1 MSLDQSNSRDKRW
14 GLQGMTALVTGGTK
28 GLGYA
33 IVEELAALG
42 ASVHTCARNQD
53 ELNDRVREWKEK
65 GFKVT
70 GSVCDVSSN
79 ADREKLMREVSS
91 LFDGKLNILVNNA
104 GTNIYKATLDYTA
117 EDFTSLMNTNLQS
130 AFHLSQLAHPLLK
143 ASGAG
148 KIVFVSSITSVV
160 SVNTQYPLYS
170 ASKAATNQLT
180 RNLACE
186 WAKDSIRVN
195 AVAPWFIRTP
205 LTAHS
210 LDDENIVKE
219 VFNRTPMRR
228 VGEPGEVSSVVAFL
242 CLPAPGFLTGQVI
255 CIDGGMS
262 VNGFSMG

>member
-1 MSLDQSNSRDKRW
+1 MSLESSSRDKRW
-14 GLQGMTALVTGGTK
+14 GLQGMSALVTGGTK
-28 GLGYA
+28 GLGCA

-42 ASVHTCARNQD
+42 AIVHTCARNQD
-53 ELNDRVREWKEK
+53 QLNDRVREWKEK

-79 ADREKLMREVSS
+79 AEREKLMKEVSS
-91 LFDGKLNILVNNA
+91 LFDGKLNILVNNV
-104 GTNIYKATLDYTA
+104 GTNICKATLDYTA
-117 EDFTSLMNTNLQS
+117 EDFTSLMNTNVQS

-143 ASGAG
+143 ASRAG
-148 KIVFVSSITSVV
+148 KIVFMSSIASVV
-160 SVNTQYPLYS
+160 SINTLYALYS
-170 ASKAATNQLT
+170 ASKGAMNQLT

-186 WAKDSIRVN
+186 WAEDNIRVN
-195 AVAPWFIRTP
+195 ALAPWFIRTP
-205 LTAHS
+205 LTAHI
-210 LDDENIVKE
+210 LDDENIGIE

>member
-1 MSLDQSNSRDKRW
+1 MSLESSSRDKRW

-28 GLGYA
+28 GLGCA

-42 ASVHTCARNQD
+42 AIVHTCARNQD
-53 ELNDRVREWKEK
+53 QINERVREWKEK

-79 ADREKLMREVSS
+79 AEREKLMKEVSS

-148 KIVFVSSITSVV
+148 KIVFMSSIISVV
-160 SVNTQYPLYS
+160 SMNPQYPLYS
-170 ASKAATNQLT
+170 ASKGAMNQLT

-186 WAKDSIRVN
+186 WAKDNIRVN

-210 LDDENIVKE
+210 LDDESIVKE

>member
-42 ASVHTCARNQD
+42 ATVHTCARNQD
-53 ELNDRVREWKEK
+53 ELNERVREWKEK

-117 EDFTSLMNTNLQS
+117 EDFTSLMDTNLQS

-148 KIVFVSSITSVV
+148 KIVFMSSITSVV

-170 ASKAATNQLT
+170 ASKGATNQLT

-205 LTAHS
+205 LTAHVQHS
-210 LDDENIVKE
+210 ANS
-219 VFNRTPMRR
+219 R
-228 VGEPGEVSSVVAFL
+228 VL
-242 CLPAPGFLTGQVI
+242 
-255 CIDGGMS
+255 
-262 VNGFSMG
+262 

>member
-1 MSLDQSNSRDKRW
+1 MSLEQSNSRDMRW

-42 ASVHTCARNQD
+42 ATVHTCSRNQD
-53 ELNDRVREWKEK
+53 ELNERVREWKEK

-79 ADREKLMREVSS
+79 ADREKLMKEVSS

-148 KIVFVSSITSVV
+148 KIVFMSSIISVV
-160 SVNTQYPLYS
+160 SMNTHYPLYS
-170 ASKAATNQLT
+170 ASKAAMNQLT

-205 LTAHS
+205 LTAH
-210 LDDENIVKE
+210 
-219 VFNRTPMRR
+219 
-228 VGEPGEVSSVVAFL
+228 L
-242 CLPAPGFLTGQVI
+242 CNMDVYQ
-255 CIDGGMS
+255 S
-262 VNGFSMG
+262 